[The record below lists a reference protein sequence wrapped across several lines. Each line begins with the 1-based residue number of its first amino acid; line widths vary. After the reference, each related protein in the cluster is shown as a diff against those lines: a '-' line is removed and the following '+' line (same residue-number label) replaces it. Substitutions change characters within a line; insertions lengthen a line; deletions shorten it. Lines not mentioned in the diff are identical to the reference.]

1 MEDAIDLISRSFTAV
16 STLQGV
22 IIALFAAFL
31 MTRYTRILF
40 ISILAIL
47 ADQFIAVLME
57 AYDGGD
63 RDDLWEAFMD
73 AAADIEVDVA
83 VTRFVG
89 YLVLITVFY
98 MAKTVVFRR
107 Q

>member
-1 MEDAIDLISRSFTAV
+1 MEDAFDLISRSFTAV

-22 IIALFAAFL
+22 VIALFAAFL

-63 RDDLWEAFMD
+63 REDLWDAFIG
-73 AAADIEVDVA
+73 AAGDIEVDVA

-89 YLVLITVFY
+89 YLVLITIFY
-98 MAKTVVFRR
+98 LVKSVLFRR
-107 Q
+107 S